1 MATSLSLPDDRRAHV
16 EPGQTLLE
24 ALREADV
31 PIVHACGGHARCST
45 CRVRVV
51 AGLEGCTP
59 RTEDEQRMAERI
71 GLEDAIRLACQ
82 TKIRGDVTVRRL
94 VLDLED
100 TELTRQF
107 TTRATSVSMGREAH
121 VAVLFADV
129 EGFTRFS
136 EVLPAYDVV
145 HVLHRWFHQATAV
158 IEAHGGR
165 VDNYMGDGLLAVF
178 QLPEVEASRA
188 AVFAGLG
195 LLDVAAGMGA
205 YFGTAYD
212 RGFAAR
218 VGVHCGTV
226 VVGSPT
232 PWHREHDTV
241 IGDAVNLASR
251 IEAANKGLG
260 TRLLVSD
267 AVHARVAPFVRT
279 GRRAD
284 MEIRGKSGLHTVIE
298 VLGRIEQE
306 RGDDED

>member
-1 MATSLSLPDDRRAHV
+1 
-16 EPGQTLLE
+16 
-24 ALREADV
+24 
-31 PIVHACGGHARCST
+31 
-45 CRVRVV
+45 
-51 AGLEGCTP
+51 
-59 RTEDEQRMAERI
+59 MAERI

-82 TKIRGDVTVRRL
+82 TRIHGDVTVRRL
-94 VLDLED
+94 VLDPED

-107 TTRATSVSMGREAH
+107 TSRATSASMGREAH

-129 EGFTRFS
+129 EGFTHLT

-165 VDNYMGDGLLAVF
+165 VDNCMGDGLLAVF
-178 QLPEVEASRA
+178 QRPEAEAAAA

-195 LLDVAAGMGA
+195 LLDVAAAVGA
-205 YFGTAYD
+205 YFGTAYAQ
-212 RGFAAR
+212 GFAAR
-218 VGVHCGTV
+218 VGVHAGTV

-241 IGDAVNLASR
+241 IGDVVNLASR

-267 AVHARVAPFVRT
+267 VVLAHVAPLVRT
-279 GRRAD
+279 GHRAE
-284 MEIRGKSGLHTVIE
+284 MEIRGKSGLHTVVE
-298 VLGRIEQE
+298 VLGRRQDLGGA
-306 RGDDED
+306 RDAD